1 MNDNIDTKRAVM
13 GIIIMILIAVILIAS
28 NEIIRSGRKVATVE
42 GDLATS
48 PVVSPEQATDDTAD
62 KIITVSF
69 SNGTTT
75 IPVTFNNNDMTVTFS
90 HPQLGAD
97 AITLESAISASGA
110 RYANT
115 DESIVF
121 WEHQSEGTI
130 FVNDE
135 EIFRGALANENST
148 EETVTDSNLTANT
161 WTWKNTTDATGT
173 VTTPKDV
180 TAFTIT
186 FNADG
191 KVNGTTDCNG
201 FSGSYTLGETSSL
214 TFSPLASTMM
224 YCEGSEET
232 VFTKLVSDVKSYSL
246 SGDTLTLT
254 TEDGSKV
261 LFQKTTTKETTTSTE
276 PMPAE

>member
-28 NEIIRSGRKVATVE
+28 NEIIRSGRNASTVE
-42 GDLATS
+42 SNLATS
-48 PVVSPEQATDDTAD
+48 PVVSPEQTDDTEA

-69 SNGTTT
+69 SDGTTT

-90 HPQLGAD
+90 HPQLGTD
-97 AITLESAISASGA
+97 AITLVSAISASGA
-110 RYANT
+110 RYANA

-135 EIFRGALANENST
+135 NVFKGALVDENA
-148 EETVTDSNLTANT
+148 TVEAVVDEALTANT
-161 WTWKNTTDATGT
+161 WTWKNTTDATGA
-173 VTTPKDV
+173 VTTPKDAI
-180 TAFTIT
+180 AFTLT

-191 KVNGTTDCNG
+191 STHGTTDCNN
-201 FSGSYTLGETSSL
+201 FSGGYTLGEAGSL
-214 TFSPLASTMM
+214 AFSPLASTMK

-232 VFTKLVSDVKSYSL
+232 VFTKSVSEVKSYSL

-254 TEDGSKV
+254 TEDGSQV
-261 LFQKTTTKETTTSTE
+261 LLQKSTDKETVTETTPVVVE
-276 PMPAE
+276 